1 MSRPIGIFPGGN
13 VFQLP
18 PPVVDASVPTSEA
31 AGCARAG
38 VSTGCASATSGAD
51 GFAAG
56 GGAGALFAGAGGG
69 DVWTIGVDGG
79 ADGADADFSAITIGV
94 AEAEACG
101 VGLPFANLP
110 FGVGVAFAPAF
121 PFLGKTCNTGGGVT
135 ALA

>member
-69 DVWTIGVDGG
+69 GVWTIGVDGG
-79 ADGADADFSAITIGV
+79 AGGAEADFSAIRFGV

-101 VGLPFANLP
+101 FGLPLANLP
-110 FGVGVAFAPAF
+110 FGGGVGFVADF
-121 PFLGKTCNTGGGVT
+121 PFFGKLCLN
-135 ALA
+135 